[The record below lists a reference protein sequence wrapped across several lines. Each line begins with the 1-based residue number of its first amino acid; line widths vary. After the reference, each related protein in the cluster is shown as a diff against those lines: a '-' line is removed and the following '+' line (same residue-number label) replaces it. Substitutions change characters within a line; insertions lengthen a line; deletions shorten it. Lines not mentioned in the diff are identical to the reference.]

1 MLMLRNRRRLKEIQC
16 LMLALVMGWVFQAC
30 EEEKVTVT
38 LKTFHVEQ
46 VTATSGSIRC
56 TVVNE
61 GGTLQEAGL
70 CFSATSNL
78 PTVTSSRF
86 IPSVG
91 SLTDFTTSLTGLS
104 VDSTYRFRAY
114 ARVNDSVYYGTVYAF
129 KPTTPLVDLVAI
141 EGGTFNMGATPEQA
155 TSAATNEFPVHA
167 VTLSNYRIGKYEV
180 TTSQFA
186 QFLNSRMINSTA
198 SGPGFDGSVY
208 KYMVVTTR
216 NLYYDQDKSLWL
228 PVSGLENHP
237 VTNVT
242 WYGANEYCRWAGG
255 HLPTEAQWE
264 YAARGGRSAAGT
276 LYSGGSVAADV
287 AWYYATTKDQPG
299 VVYFAQPVGGK
310 QPNELGLYDMSGNVW
325 EWCADWYTAYTDLAK
340 RDPMGINDVEAAE
353 AGVTQKVRRGGGWA
367 DTQAGT
373 LRVSHRAA
381 NTKASQA
388 GSVGFRLA
396 ANE

>member
-1 MLMLRNRRRLKEIQC
+1 MLRNRRRFTETLC
-16 LMLALVMGWVFQAC
+16 LSLALALGWIFQAC

-38 LKTFHVEQ
+38 LKTHHVEQ
-46 VTATSGSIRC
+46 VTATSGAIRC

-70 CFSATSNL
+70 CFSTTNTA
-78 PTVTSSRF
+78 PRVTNSRW
-86 IPSVG
+86 IPSMT
-91 SLTDFTTSLTGLS
+91 SLTDYTTRLTGLS
-104 VDSTYRFRAY
+104 TDSTYRFRAY

-129 KPTTPLVDLVAI
+129 KPTTPQVDLVSI
-141 EGGTFNMGATPEQA
+141 EGGTFNMGATSEQA
-155 TSAATNEFPVHA
+155 LAAATNELPVHA

-180 TTSQFA
+180 TTNQFA
-186 QFLNSRMINSTA
+186 QFLNSRMITSTA
-198 SGPGFDGSVY
+198 SGPGFNGVIY
-208 KYMVVTTR
+208 KYLVVTTR
-216 NLYYDQDKSLWL
+216 NLYYDQEAAAWM
-228 PVSGLENHP
+228 PVNGLENHP

-264 YAARGGRSAAGT
+264 YAARGGRLASGTQFSGAA
-276 LYSGGSVAADV
+276 LAADV

-299 VVYFAQPVGGK
+299 VVYFAQPVGAK

-325 EWCADWYTAYTDLAK
+325 EWCADWYNVYTEQAK
-340 RDPMGINDVEAAE
+340 LDPIGLNDVEAAE

-367 DTQAGT
+367 DTQTST
-373 LRVSHRAA
+373 LRVSYRAA
-381 NTKASQA
+381 NTPVAQA
-388 GSVGFRLA
+388 GSVGFRMA